1 MDTARLSRFVSGLW
15 DDEIVPQLVEYI
27 RIPNKSP
34 MFDKD
39 WVAHGYMDA
48 AVKLMETWARSKLS
62 QLPGATLEVVRLE
75 GRTPLIYI
83 EVPGQG
89 DDTVMLYG
97 HLDKQPE
104 MTGWADGLGPWTP
117 VLKGDKLYGR
127 GGADD
132 GYAIF
137 GSLAALLALHEQG
150 IPHARCVVMIEA
162 CEESGSYDLPF
173 YVDHLAARIGS
184 PSLVVCLDSGCG
196 NYDQLWLTTSLRG
209 MTGGNLSVQVLEE
222 GVHSGDASGVVPSSF
237 RILRELLS
245 RLEDPATGQ
254 IKPKELYVEIPA
266 QRVEQAKLSAEVLG
280 ADIYDKFPWVEGMQ
294 PVTHD
299 LAELVLNRTWR
310 PQLAVTGIG
319 GIPPLESAGNVLRP
333 QTSVKL
339 SLRVPPTLN
348 GTKAGE
354 FVKQLLEKDPPY
366 GAKVSFTLEKDGSGW
381 NAPALSPWLEQAVS
395 DASQNYFGAPATY
408 MGEGGS
414 IPFMGMLGE
423 KFPKAQF
430 LITGVLGPHSNAHG
444 PNEFLHIP
452 TGKKVSMVVAE
463 VVARQHQ
470 QGSKAIAPSSDQE
483 HGHRLAGRQLGAD
496 PPSRRR
502 SVLRGRP
509 RPGRGG
515 HPAGQQD
522 VRSGPDPG
530 RGGAGHAPLR
540 REQGAGDP
548 RQIRTVGGLR
558 HRLGDDRPPADQ
570 QGERRGAAGQRGA
583 VAGPAGTGRSAGSPA
598 ATGRARDRRAGAGEN
613 LVRTQQ
619 IRSPA

>member
-1 MDTARLSRFVSGLW
+1 MDISRLSRFVSDLW
-15 DDEIVPQLVEYI
+15 DAEVVPNLVEYI

-39 WVAHGYMDA
+39 WASHGHMDA
-48 AVKLMETWARSKLS
+48 AVKLMETWARSKLG

-104 MTGWADGLGPWTP
+104 MTGWAEGLGPWTP
-117 VLKGDKLYGR
+117 VIKGDKLYGR

-137 GSLAALLALHEQG
+137 GSLSALLALHEQG

-173 YVDHLAARIGS
+173 YVDHLASRIGS

-209 MTGGNLSVQVLEE
+209 MTGGNLTVQVLEE

-245 RLEDPATGQ
+245 RLEDPATGK
-254 IKPKELYVEIPA
+254 IKPQELYVEIPA
-266 QRVEQAKLSAEVLG
+266 ERVAQAKASAEVLG
-280 ADIYDKFPWVEGMQ
+280 HGHLQQVPLGRRHAAGDRRPGRTGAQ
-294 PVTHD
+294 PH
-299 LAELVLNRTWR
+299 LAPATGGDRHRRHPVAGRRRQRAAPAYGGEAQPARAARHSAAPR
-310 PQLAVTGIG
+310 PAV
-319 GIPPLESAGNVLRP
+319 
-333 QTSVKL
+333 
-339 SLRVPPTLN
+339 
-348 GTKAGE
+348 
-354 FVKQLLEKDPPY
+354 FVKKLLEADPPY
-366 GAKVSFTLEKDGSGW
+366 GAKVSFELEKDGGGW
-381 NAPALSPWLEQAVS
+381 NAPALSPWLAAAVGE
-395 DASQNYFGAPATY
+395 ASQHYFGAPATY

-463 VVARQHQ
+463 VVARHHQ
-470 QGSKAIAPSSDQE
+470 QGGKA
-483 HGHRLAGRQLGAD
+483 
-496 PPSRRR
+496 
-502 SVLRGRP
+502 
-509 RPGRGG
+509 
-515 HPAGQQD
+515 
-522 VRSGPDPG
+522 
-530 RGGAGHAPLR
+530 
-540 REQGAGDP
+540 
-548 RQIRTVGGLR
+548 
-558 HRLGDDRPPADQ
+558 
-570 QGERRGAAGQRGA
+570 
-583 VAGPAGTGRSAGSPA
+583 
-598 ATGRARDRRAGAGEN
+598 
-613 LVRTQQ
+613 
-619 IRSPA
+619 

>member
-34 MFDKD
+34 MFDAK
-39 WVAHGYMDA
+39 WVEHGYMDA
-48 AVKLMETWARSKLS
+48 AVKLMETWARSKLAA
-62 QLPGATLEVVRLE
+62 LPGATLEVIRLE

-104 MTGWADGLGPWTP
+104 MTGWAEGLGPWTP
-117 VLKGDKLYGR
+117 VIKGDKLYGR

-150 IPHARCVVMIEA
+150 VPHARCVVMIEA
-162 CEESGSYDLPF
+162 CEESGSYDLPY

-209 MTGGNLSVQVLEE
+209 MTGGNLTVQVLEE

-245 RLEDPATGQ
+245 RLEDPVTGQ

-266 QRVEQAKLSAEVLG
+266 QRVEQAKLSAGVLG
-280 ADIYDKFPWVEGMQ
+280 SDIYDKFPWAGSTQ

-319 GIPPLESAGNVLRP
+319 GMPPLDSAGNVLRP

-339 SLRVPPTLN
+339 SLRVPPTFN
-348 GTKAGE
+348 GAKAGE
-354 FVKQLLEKDPPY
+354 FLKQLLEKDPPY
-366 GAKVSFTLEKDGSGW
+366 GAKVTFALEKDGSGW
-381 NAPALSPWLEQAVS
+381 NAPQLSPWLEQAVG
-395 DASQNYFGAPATY
+395 DASRHYFGAPATY

-452 TGKKVSMVVAE
+452 TGKKVTMVVAE
-463 VVARQHQ
+463 VVARHHEQ
-470 QGSKAIAPSSDQE
+470 SAKA
-483 HGHRLAGRQLGAD
+483 
-496 PPSRRR
+496 
-502 SVLRGRP
+502 
-509 RPGRGG
+509 
-515 HPAGQQD
+515 
-522 VRSGPDPG
+522 
-530 RGGAGHAPLR
+530 
-540 REQGAGDP
+540 
-548 RQIRTVGGLR
+548 
-558 HRLGDDRPPADQ
+558 
-570 QGERRGAAGQRGA
+570 
-583 VAGPAGTGRSAGSPA
+583 
-598 ATGRARDRRAGAGEN
+598 
-613 LVRTQQ
+613 
-619 IRSPA
+619 